1 MIIYTQTLI
10 MMKMFPVT
18 HFCAI
23 NEPRRS
29 SSSTTNFERVED
41 ITQYFY
47 NCQKYTNERARLI
60 NFLINIGYTNQIT
73 LKELLGGGE
82 GDPETLQILI
92 NSQVALFIKK
102 TKRFEI

>member
-18 HFCAI
+18 HFCTI

-29 SSSTTNFERVED
+29 SSSTTKFERVED
-41 ITQYFY
+41 ITHYFF
-47 NCQKYTNERARLI
+47 NCQKYTNERARLF
-60 NFLINIGYTNQIT
+60 NFLTNIGYTNQIT
-73 LKELLGGGE
+73 LKELLGGAE
-82 GDPETLQILI
+82 GDPETLQII

>member
-41 ITQYFY
+41 ITHYFF

-60 NFLINIGYTNQIT
+60 NFLTNIGYTNQIT

-82 GDPETLQILI
+82 GDPETLQII